1 MCCQAVLMVT
11 WKHYLIN
18 NGQGKLVALG
28 PFLTVLDELH
38 TPDSHISLLFKVWS
52 LDPQQLP
59 HLGICLKSKFLGS
72 STNLLNETFWGPTIW
87 VFKSPL
93 GYFEAC

>member
-1 MCCQAVLMVT
+1 MVT

-38 TPDSHISLLFKVWS
+38 TPDSHISLLFEVWS
-52 LDPQQLP
+52 LGQWHQHRLRAHVRCTESECECQDNIVLGQSLLVSV
-59 HLGICLKSKFLGS
+59 HL
-72 STNLLNETFWGPTIW
+72 
-87 VFKSPL
+87 
-93 GYFEAC
+93 